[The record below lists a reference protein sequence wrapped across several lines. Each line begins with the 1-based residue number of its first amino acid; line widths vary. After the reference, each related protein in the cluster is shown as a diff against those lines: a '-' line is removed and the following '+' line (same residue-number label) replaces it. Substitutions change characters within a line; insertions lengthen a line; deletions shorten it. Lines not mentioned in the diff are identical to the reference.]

1 MHSRYLIKKYKIINV
16 FLLKKRANEEIILL
30 KAEVER
36 FQTFL
41 SEEVQKV
48 DSWIDKASTQ
58 NNPSHKNLLLVKRA
72 SLIQEL
78 ASLQRL
84 WKEEVLF
91 ETDYE
96 ELLKRIL
103 DGSGE
108 STLSL
113 LEDEAAND
121 NDDVDDVSSVRDE
134 TEADENEQTDN
145 LDQ

>member
-1 MHSRYLIKKYKIINV
+1 M
-16 FLLKKRANEEIILL
+16 
-30 KAEVER
+30 
-36 FQTFL
+36 
-41 SEEVQKV
+41 
-48 DSWIDKASTQ
+48 
-58 NNPSHKNLLLVKRA
+58 
-72 SLIQEL
+72 
-78 ASLQRL
+78 
-84 WKEEVLF
+84 F

>member
-1 MHSRYLIKKYKIINV
+1 M
-16 FLLKKRANEEIILL
+16 
-30 KAEVER
+30 
-36 FQTFL
+36 
-41 SEEVQKV
+41 
-48 DSWIDKASTQ
+48 
-58 NNPSHKNLLLVKRA
+58 
-72 SLIQEL
+72 
-78 ASLQRL
+78 
-84 WKEEVLF
+84 F

-145 LDQ
+145 LDR

>member
-1 MHSRYLIKKYKIINV
+1 M
-16 FLLKKRANEEIILL
+16 
-30 KAEVER
+30 
-36 FQTFL
+36 
-41 SEEVQKV
+41 
-48 DSWIDKASTQ
+48 
-58 NNPSHKNLLLVKRA
+58 
-72 SLIQEL
+72 
-78 ASLQRL
+78 
-84 WKEEVLF
+84 F

-96 ELLKRIL
+96 ELLKRIS

>member
-1 MHSRYLIKKYKIINV
+1 M
-16 FLLKKRANEEIILL
+16 KKRANEEIILL